1 MGLGARG
8 FLTLLALGVV
18 LGVALL
24 KVFTDSADPEGEH
37 ESSNVSVEPSTASVS
52 PNNVTTTTLK
62 PAGKSSENKDSSASH
77 NGIATTSKPIATSK
91 VITPVISTN
100 TTSTTLSSTPKIANV
115 SQNTSQL
122 SVSTVT
128 TAHNS
133 SMTSVPS
140 SVTVTATII
149 SKENKGSKFDTGS
162 FVGGI
167 VLTLGVLSFL
177 YIGCKV
183 YYSRRGIRYRT
194 IDEHDAII

>member
-1 MGLGARG
+1 MFLYLLIDPQGHPSHRG
-8 FLTLLALGVV
+8 
-18 LGVALL
+18 
-24 KVFTDSADPEGEH
+24 
-37 ESSNVSVEPSTASVS
+37 ESSTLSAKPSTASVS
-52 PNNVTTTTLK
+52 PVSKNVTTTTLK
-62 PAGKSSENKDSSASH
+62 PTGKPSSETKDSSDSN
-77 NGIATTSKPIATSK
+77 NGTATTSKPFATSK
-91 VITPVISTN
+91 MITPVVSTN
-100 TTSTTLSSTPKIANV
+100 MTSTTLKSTPKITNV
-115 SQNTSQL
+115 SQNTSQV

-133 SMTSVPS
+133 SS
-140 SVTVTATII
+140 SVTVTTTII

>member
-1 MGLGARG
+1 M
-8 FLTLLALGVV
+8 LLH
-18 LGVALL
+18 LL
-24 KVFTDSADPEGEH
+24 IDQQGHPNHRH
-37 ESSNVSVEPSTASVS
+37 ESSNVSVKPSTASVS
-52 PNNVTTTTLK
+52 PKNVTTTTLK
-62 PAGKSSENKDSSASH
+62 PSGKSSENKDSSTS
-77 NGIATTSKPIATSK
+77 NSGTATTLKPIATSK
-91 VITPVISTN
+91 VITPVVSTN
-100 TTSTTLSSTPKIANV
+100 TTSTTLKSTPKIANV

-133 SMTSVPS
+133 SVTSVPS

-194 IDEHDAII
+194 M